1 MMLTGVMLC
10 RNLSQVRNTRQRRV
24 ILLRN
29 VAALLMV
36 ALLAGC
42 AGLPPGAE
50 PLSVTIADFGVGSAS
65 IFKQQFN
72 LTLRVQNPNTDELR
86 IDGIAFEL
94 EINDESFARGVGNQ
108 AVTVPRFG
116 SSLIPVEAVS
126 SLGGLLKQF
135 EKFAAGS
142 KPAFNYRIK
151 GTLSIAGGT
160 RVPFDRRGRFD
171 FGAFAPK

>member
-1 MMLTGVMLC
+1 MMTGVMLC
-10 RNLSQVRNTRQRRV
+10 RNLNQLRNARQRSV
-24 ILLRN
+24 ILLRKL
-29 VAALLMV
+29 AGLLMT
-36 ALLAGC
+36 ALLASC

-50 PLSVTIADFGVGSAS
+50 PLWVTIADFGVGSAS
-65 IFKQQFN
+65 IFEQQFN

-116 SSLIPVEAVS
+116 SSLVAVEAVS

-135 EKFAAGS
+135 GKFAAGG

-171 FGAFAPK
+171 FGALAPTH